1 MRLKAEIM
9 DDAAVRRAVKRI
21 AHEILERNGGCKNIC
36 FAGIKN
42 GGIPLAKM
50 LADNIYEIEGEH
62 IPVGIIDITHHR
74 DDRSLMQSNQ
84 KGVSDIPFDVGGKK
98 VIMVDDVLCT
108 GRTARAAMEAII
120 SFGRPESIQYAVL
133 IDRGHRELP
142 VRGDYVGKNIPTSKS
157 ETIVVKVTPESE
169 LSVKL
174 YE

>member
-74 DDRSLMQSNQ
+74 DDRSLMHSTGNS
-84 KGVSDIPFDVGGKK
+84 VSDIPFDVSGKK

-157 ETIVVKVTPESE
+157 ETIVVNVTPESE